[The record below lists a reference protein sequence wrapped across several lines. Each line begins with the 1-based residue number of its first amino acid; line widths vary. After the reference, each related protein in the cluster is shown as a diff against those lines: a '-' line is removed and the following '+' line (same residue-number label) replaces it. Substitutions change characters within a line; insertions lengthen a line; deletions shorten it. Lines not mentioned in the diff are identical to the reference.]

1 MNSKQVSVI
10 ETIKAKMMNSHYEVK
25 IEEVQDCGHFV
36 SFVIEVGMFD
46 DEGTMAEIICRNRRH
61 FFIGKR
67 GGVTLKSVSMSNKFA
82 SPKSVTGLFNSVH
95 FLPF

>member
-1 MNSKQVSVI
+1 MNAKQINVI
-10 ETIKAKMMNSHYEVK
+10 EVIKAKMINNRYEIK
-25 IEEVQDCGHFV
+25 IEEVEDCGHFV
-36 SFVIEVGMFD
+36 SLVLEVGMVD

-82 SPKSVTGLFNSVH
+82 SPKSVTGLSNSVH